1 MADTS
6 YAPSSPSLGRPD
18 REAAHPPQM
27 EREAH
32 RPARR
37 FLLVFLGLFLGGI
50 GALAGLHMALARRA
64 LLPPP
69 PLAATDCIDGKLA
82 LLRDAPLE
90 DRTLIAVGSSVT
102 WRNLDMG
109 LLERRL
115 PGVRAYNAAPC
126 FLHVDQ
132 TAFLTGLLL
141 ERAPRLR
148 TVLTVMAPRDFE
160 SCGPQDA
167 AFVDEDLARAYL
179 AGQVPGWL
187 PYLTGFRPLYLAR
200 EALTRWRGTSLSP
213 EDAMTDPLG
222 SSILVRPASYQPAPV
237 LDPDCFAALRGFDA
251 MLADRG
257 VTLVVATLPAKPEWS
272 RLYDPQG
279 RLVRDWTQAVT
290 EALGG
295 DVRRVIDGRALPWPD
310 ARFADAAHLLYPNH
324 RDFTDHLA
332 RRMAERGLAN
342 GSAE

>member
-6 YAPSSPSLGRPD
+6 YAPSSPSLGRPV
-18 REAAHPPQM
+18 RGGAHPPWP
-27 EREAH
+27 ERDAG

-37 FLLVFLGLFLGGI
+37 FLLAFLGLFLGGI
-50 GALAGLHMALARRA
+50 GALAGLHMALAHQA

-141 ERAPRLR
+141 ERAPQLR
-148 TVLTVMAPRDFE
+148 TVLSVMAPRDFE

-187 PYLTGFRPLYLAR
+187 PYVTGFRPLYLAR
-200 EALTRWRGTSLSP
+200 EALARWRGTSLSP
-213 EDAMTDPLG
+213 
-222 SSILVRPASYQPAPV
+222 
-237 LDPDCFAALRGFDA
+237 
-251 MLADRG
+251 
-257 VTLVVATLPAKPEWS
+257 
-272 RLYDPQG
+272 
-279 RLVRDWTQAVT
+279 
-290 EALGG
+290 
-295 DVRRVIDGRALPWPD
+295 
-310 ARFADAAHLLYPNH
+310 
-324 RDFTDHLA
+324 
-332 RRMAERGLAN
+332 RMR
-342 GSAE
+342 